1 VSHPIVGPLDAYVE
15 YVSQSPQHLGHSYQA
30 FFDVG
35 VTYLVNA
42 DVQLDCGIN
51 NGLSKD
57 TPDYTILAGIS
68 VRK

>member
-1 VSHPIVGPLDAYVE
+1 ME
-15 YVSQSPQHLGHSYQA
+15 YVSQSPQHLGRSYQA
-30 FFDVG
+30 FFNIG

-57 TPDYTILAGIS
+57 TPDYTIFAGIT